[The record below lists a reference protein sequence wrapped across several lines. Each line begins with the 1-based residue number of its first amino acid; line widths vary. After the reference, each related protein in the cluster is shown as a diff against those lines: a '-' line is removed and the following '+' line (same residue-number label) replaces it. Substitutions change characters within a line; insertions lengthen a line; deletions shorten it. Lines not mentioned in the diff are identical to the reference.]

1 MQMKGNQIKL
11 PAYIFVIPF
20 IVLISHHV
28 SAVGSTRTLEN
39 GMFWGADINRDR
51 RLSIEEAKSIY
62 NLSDPEVF
70 KKYDLNGDG
79 YITILEF
86 YDYFRLRG
94 PDE

>member
-1 MQMKGNQIKL
+1 MKGNQTKKPLHIFIKSTL
-11 PAYIFVIPF
+11 FA
-20 IVLISHHV
+20 LSHNSH
-28 SAVGSTRTLEN
+28 AVGSMRTLEN
-39 GMFWGADINRDR
+39 GMFWGADVNRDG

-70 KKYDLNGDG
+70 EKYDLNGDG

>member
-1 MQMKGNQIKL
+1 MKSL
-11 PAYIFVIPF
+11 TLLLIFLASLLYSQNIF
-20 IVLISHHV
+20 AMDAS
-28 SAVGSTRTLEN
+28 RTLEN
-39 GMFWGADINRDR
+39 GMFWGADVNRDG
-51 RLSIEEAKSIY
+51 RLSIDEAKSIY

-70 KKYDLNGDG
+70 QKYDKNGDG

>member
-1 MQMKGNQIKL
+1 
-11 PAYIFVIPF
+11 
-20 IVLISHHV
+20 
-28 SAVGSTRTLEN
+28 
-39 GMFWGADINRDR
+39 MFWGADTNRDG
-51 RLSIEEAKSIY
+51 RLSIEEAKNIY

-70 KKYDLNGDG
+70 AKYDRNGDG

>member
-1 MQMKGNQIKL
+1 MMCNQRNKL
-11 PAYIFVIPF
+11 LHIVI
-20 IVLISHHV
+20 ISAFFTLSYNSH
-28 SAVGSTRTLEN
+28 AVGSTRTLEN
-39 GMFWGADINRDR
+39 GMFWGADVNRDG

-62 NLSDPEVF
+62 NLSDPDVF
-70 KKYDLNGDG
+70 EKYDLNGDG

>member
-1 MQMKGNQIKL
+1 MKPLIQLVIVFNLFVFSQT
-11 PAYIFVIPF
+11 IFAADA
-20 IVLISHHV
+20 S
-28 SAVGSTRTLEN
+28 RTLEN
-39 GMFWGADINRDR
+39 GMFWGADVNRDG

-70 KKYDLNGDG
+70 TKYDKNGDG

>member
-1 MQMKGNQIKL
+1 MKNIIYAL
-11 PAYIFVIPF
+11 TALSLL
-20 IVLISHHV
+20 VLSQ
-28 SAVGSTRTLEN
+28 SSFAVGSTRTLEN
-39 GMFWGADINRDR
+39 GMFWGADTNRDG